1 MPTSDFTIEH
11 RGPAHAAVV
20 RASGARSE
28 LTGLFGECFGKVFGT
43 LAEKSIAPASAP
55 IVRYLNTD
63 EPLQFEA
70 GAMVAGSFPGGNDVA
85 ALELPAGDWASAVY
99 AGPYDDMI
107 PAHEALQAWIAEQG
121 RTWVGT
127 SIEEYITDPGES
139 PDPATWLTKISYPL
153 A

>member
-1 MPTSDFTIEH
+1 MPTSDFAIEH
-11 RGPAHAAVV
+11 RDAAHAAVV
-20 RASGARSE
+20 RASGHRSE
-28 LTGLFGECFGKVFGT
+28 LTELFGQCFGKVFGT
-43 LAEKSIAPASAP
+43 LAASGIAPASAP

-70 GAMVAGSFPGGNDVA
+70 GAMVAAPFAGNGEVVS
-85 ALELPAGDWASAVY
+85 LELPAGDWASAVW
-99 AGPYDDMI
+99 AGPYGDMI

-121 RTWVGT
+121 RSWAGT